1 MTFSWQNLSKA
12 LAVGAVC
19 TLSLTACQK
28 ADNAGSGTQAD
39 SKAPNNAEPTVLRV
53 GTEGAYKPF
62 NYKNANGELAG
73 FDVDIANALCADMQ
87 IKCEIVA
94 QDWDGSIPALN
105 AKKFDALVSA
115 MSITPERSAQVD
127 FTEPYFTNSL
137 VFLAKKYSDFDPSK
151 PENINGKNISAQRST
166 ISAQWLEANYPK
178 ATAKVYDTL
187 DNAFLDLGAGRVD
200 AMISD
205 KAPALAWLKSADGA
219 NFTVKGNE
227 IDINDKLAIAVR
239 KNDIW
244 QAKINTAL
252 ANIRQ
257 NGTYDKIVS
266 QHFGQVATATA
277 TASTASTAQ

>member
-19 TLSLTACQK
+19 ALSLTACQK

-105 AKKFDALVSA
+105 ANKFDALVSA
-115 MSITPERSAQVD
+115 MSTTPERSAQVE

-137 VFLAKKYSDFDPSK
+137 VFLAKKTAILTQANLK
-151 PENINGKNISAQRST
+151 ISMVKTFRHNAQP

-200 AMISD
+200 AMNIGQS
-205 KAPALAWLKSADGA
+205 PCFGM
-219 NFTVKGNE
+219 
-227 IDINDKLAIAVR
+227 
-239 KNDIW
+239 
-244 QAKINTAL
+244 AKISRWGKL
-252 ANIRQ
+252 YRQ
-257 NGTYDKIVS
+257 RQRN
-266 QHFGQVATATA
+266 
-277 TASTASTAQ
+277 